1 MHVCFSV
8 AFVVGIVFFFV
19 VVVGLVGWVF
29 LVGFFVLEMIK
40 KSLPEMHRGFAGH
53 NTLLVC
59 LNLHTHSLL

>member
-1 MHVCFSV
+1 MVF
-8 AFVVGIVFFFV
+8 ARVFFSGFCCWDWV
-19 VVVGLVGWVF
+19 VFFLVGWVF